1 MHAGEPSAVRQAAAL
16 VRALAATSGDAAVR
30 RALPTYAGLLI
41 ASGLLFGGNGL
52 EPVTVIT
59 GAAASPLAR
68 ALLWLGWLLITY
80 PALDA
85 IWRTPSS
92 FFLRSLPVPHAA
104 HLAVLLA
111 FSLLAEAP
119 WALLWLLGGGPIAG
133 LAALGG
139 ALALHAVL
147 LARPTNLFAIPLTLL
162 ALTAPIFTPLSLL
175 SLGSWPIALLALRR
189 AWRLAPARGAQHP
202 RSLIRGPAPVAL
214 ALAHLAGLTRGHSP
228 VLLRAALL
236 AGFSAA
242 AAWLAARN
250 NSITDLADLHVHAC
264 GFLVPTALLTGSALS
279 APLLAAESRAAWLL
293 AATRTPART
302 RLAALALA
310 AAVVGTALA
319 TGIAAALTAAWA
331 LAPADTTRLLA
342 DLLLGGAALA
352 TLSALIARWTARF
365 GTRAAG
371 RHILA
376 VLLAAILALV
386 LLATLGPAAPLAWSA
401 LALTTWLMGHVLSA
415 SRPSDPHAP
424 GAPAV
429 LLTMTAIR
437 KRLGARLVLDGV
449 DLTCPPGALALVL
462 GANGA
467 GKSTLLRIAA
477 GILEPDAGAV
487 HVAGRPLTTASARA
501 ALGYTPDTADAFP
514 DLSVR
519 ELLALVGALKRAA
532 QPPDALRDRLGLAPV
547 WHQRLRTL
555 SFGQV
560 KRTWLLAA
568 LVGDPPLLILDEPSN
583 GLDPAGAADL
593 ADLLRERAAVGHAA
607 LIATNDAAFADR
619 LGGARHHLTD
629 ARLHGPA

>member
-1 MHAGEPSAVRQAAAL
+1 

-30 RALPTYAGLLI
+30 RGLPTYAGLAI
-41 ASGLLFGGNGL
+41 AAGLLFGGNGL
-52 EPVTVIT
+52 EPSTVVV
-59 GAAASPLAR
+59 GASTSTLAR
-68 ALLWLGWLLITY
+68 ALLWSAWLLVALPT
-80 PALDA
+80 LDA
-85 IWRTPSS
+85 IWRTPTS
-92 FFLRSLPVPHAA
+92 FWLRCLPVPRAW
-104 HLAVLLA
+104 HLAVLLG

-119 WALLWLLGGGPIAG
+119 WAVLWLFGGGPVAG
-133 LAALGG
+133 LSALGG
-139 ALALHAVL
+139 ALAAHALL
-147 LARPTNLFAIPLTLL
+147 LARPAGLRGPVVAAL
-162 ALTAPIFTPLSLL
+162 ALAALVVTPPWLL
-175 SLGSWPIALLALRR
+175 SFGTWPIALVAVRR
-189 AWRLAPARGAQHP
+189 AWLAAPARGGHHP
-202 RSLIRGPAPVAL
+202 RSVVHGPALVAL
-214 ALAHLAGLTRGHSP
+214 ALAWLAGLVRGHLAL
-228 VLLRAALL
+228 LLRAGLL
-236 AGFSAA
+236 AALAA
-242 AAWLAARN
+242 TAAWLAARN
-250 NSITDLADLHVHAC
+250 NAVTDLAALRTYAS
-264 GFLVPTALLTGSALS
+264 GFFAPVALLAGSALS

-386 LLATLGPAAPLAWSA
+386 LLAILGPAAPLAWSA

-560 KRTWLLAA
+560 KRTYLLAA